1 MVSYVMLQGK
11 RFQDC
16 QDLNAMLMAF
26 LLLALGLMPL
36 QLLNLGPLFSL
47 AFARAFWTKT
57 PRGSYPHY
65 RFCLINQ

>member
-11 RFQDC
+11 HFQDC
-16 QDLNAMLMAF
+16 HQLNEMLITF
-26 LLLALGLMPL
+26 LHLALGLMPL

-47 AFARAFWTKT
+47 ALARAFWTKT

-65 RFCLINQ
+65 RFYLIIQ